1 LEELI
6 EIERKKNS
14 RASDERDWKIKDL
27 RVRLEDLG
35 RDYDE
40 LISTKSSLD
49 SEISIYRKL
58 LEGEEKR
65 YRQTYLPVIFFS
77 KLLIL

>member
-1 LEELI
+1 LEEI
-6 EIERKKNS
+6 IQIERNKNIQ
-14 RASDERDWKIKDL
+14 ATDERDRKIQDL
-27 RVRLEDLG
+27 RVHLEDLG
-35 RDYDE
+35 RNYDE

-65 YRQTYLPVIFFS
+65 YVSLIYSFEI
-77 KLLIL
+77 LLILNFL

>member
-1 LEELI
+1 MI
-6 EIERKKNS
+6 QIERNKNIQ
-14 RASDERDWKIKDL
+14 ATDERDRKIQDL
-27 RVRLEDLG
+27 RVHLEDLG
-35 RDYDE
+35 RNYDE

-65 YRQTYLPVIFFS
+65 YVSLIYSFDI
-77 KLLIL
+77 LLILNFL

>member
-1 LEELI
+1 MEEI
-6 EIERKKNS
+6 IQIERNKNIQ
-14 RASDERDWKIKDL
+14 ATDERDRKIKDL
-27 RVRLEDLG
+27 RVHLEDLG
-35 RDYDE
+35 RNYDE

-65 YRQTYLPVIFFS
+65 YVSLIYSFEI
-77 KLLIL
+77 LLILNFL

>member
-1 LEELI
+1 MM
-6 EIERKKNS
+6 EIERIKNIQ
-14 RASDERDWKIKDL
+14 ATDERDRKIKNL
-27 RVRLEDLG
+27 RVHLENLG

-65 YRQTYLPVIFFS
+65 YKSLNLF
-77 KLLIL
+77 LLHHFI

>member
-14 RASDERDWKIKDL
+14 RAFDERDWKIKDL

-65 YRQTYLPVIFFS
+65 YRQTYLPIIFFS
-77 KLLIL
+77 KLCFL

>member
-1 LEELI
+1 LEEI
-6 EIERKKNS
+6 IQIERNKNIQ
-14 RASDERDWKIKDL
+14 ATDERDRKIKDL
-27 RVRLEDLG
+27 RVHLEDLG
-35 RDYDE
+35 RNYDE

-65 YRQTYLPVIFFS
+65 YVSLIYSFEI
-77 KLLIL
+77 LLILNFL

>member
-1 LEELI
+1 MI
-6 EIERKKNS
+6 EIERNKNIQ
-14 RASDERDWKIKDL
+14 ANDERDRKIKNL
-27 RVRLEDLG
+27 RIHLENLG

-65 YRQTYLPVIFFS
+65 YKSLNLFLLYHFF
-77 KLLIL
+77 

>member
-1 LEELI
+1 LEEI
-6 EIERKKNS
+6 IQIERNKNIQ
-14 RASDERDWKIKDL
+14 ATDERDRKIKDL
-27 RVRLEDLG
+27 RVHLEDLG
-35 RDYDE
+35 RNYDE

-65 YRQTYLPVIFFS
+65 YVSLIYSFDI
-77 KLLIL
+77 LLILNFL

>member
-1 LEELI
+1 MI
-6 EIERKKNS
+6 QIERNKNIQ
-14 RASDERDWKIKDL
+14 ATDERDRKIQDL
-27 RVRLEDLG
+27 RVHLEDLG
-35 RDYDE
+35 RNYDE

-65 YRQTYLPVIFFS
+65 YESLIYSFDI
-77 KLLIL
+77 LLIINFL

>member
-1 LEELI
+1 MI
-6 EIERKKNS
+6 QIERNKNIQ
-14 RASDERDWKIKDL
+14 ATDERDRKIKDL
-27 RVRLEDLG
+27 RVHLEDLG
-35 RDYDE
+35 RNYDE

-65 YRQTYLPVIFFS
+65 YVSLIYSFDI
-77 KLLIL
+77 LLILNFL

>member
-1 LEELI
+1 MEEI
-6 EIERKKNS
+6 IQIERNKNIQ
-14 RASDERDWKIKDL
+14 ATDERDRKIKDL
-27 RVRLEDLG
+27 RVHLEDLG
-35 RDYDE
+35 RNYDE

-65 YRQTYLPVIFFS
+65 YVSLIYSFDI
-77 KLLIL
+77 LLILNFL